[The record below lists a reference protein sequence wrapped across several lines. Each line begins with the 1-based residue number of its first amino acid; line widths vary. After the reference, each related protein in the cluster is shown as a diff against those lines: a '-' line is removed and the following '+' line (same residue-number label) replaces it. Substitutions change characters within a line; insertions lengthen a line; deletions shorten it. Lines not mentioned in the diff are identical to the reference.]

1 MCVLKS
7 NRLLLFECFSF
18 YTARKTVLGIQ
29 SVIYLRTPRLSKRSN
44 VWISAPQLIFSR
56 SIFLF
61 RFLFFAS
68 LIVYV
73 NNYCCST
80 LKKACKHRIMFA
92 SIHFDMNAKRDGR
105 WRPDLCDVIQEKDAR
120 KFDMQNNLK
129 VVVKAFSTNKSTP
142 LVCIM
147 PSLAY
152 YL

>member
-1 MCVLKS
+1 
-7 NRLLLFECFSF
+7 
-18 YTARKTVLGIQ
+18 
-29 SVIYLRTPRLSKRSN
+29 
-44 VWISAPQLIFSR
+44 
-56 SIFLF
+56 
-61 RFLFFAS
+61 
-68 LIVYV
+68 
-73 NNYCCST
+73 
-80 LKKACKHRIMFA
+80 MFA